1 MKIVEKRN
9 RKKKLIQESRPFYN
23 MAKENV
29 LNQNLKC
36 RWCLIKKWY
45 AMLFNWQVF
54 EKNADL
60 IRFRFDLI
68 RLVTI
73 VIFGG

>member
-1 MKIVEKRN
+1 
-9 RKKKLIQESRPFYN
+9 
-23 MAKENV
+23 
-29 LNQNLKC
+29 
-36 RWCLIKKWY
+36 
-45 AMLFNWQVF
+45 MLFNWQVF